1 MIDRNTFLKLG
12 RAIWY
17 GVIITFII
25 GMLSQVTDLSATF
38 IPGNNSVVVRWED
51 SNNTIELDGNF
62 TYLLS
67 YNISVGDTQLLS
79 NDTELAPS
87 NSSTVFYHT
96 ISEGSFIQSGVTITV
111 VVNACDEVG
120 SSVANTVSTTIPG
133 GKA

>member
-1 MIDRNTFLKLG
+1 
-12 RAIWY
+12 
-17 GVIITFII
+17 
-25 GMLSQVTDLSATF
+25 MLSQVTDLSATF

-79 NDTELAPS
+79 NDTELTPS

-96 ISEGSFIQSGVTITV
+96 ISEGNFIQSGVTITV

-120 SSVANTVSTTIPG
+120 SSVASMVSTTVPG